1 MQISAYLN
9 FNGDCEAAMRRY
21 VEVIGGEVIGIFRN
35 GDSPDPAWRMPG
47 GDNLVMNMT
56 VRLGNSVI
64 QASDVPD
71 QYYAKPAGFSVT
83 IAPQS
88 AAEAERVFAELSAGG
103 EVSMPLGETFW
114 AEKFAMF
121 TDRHGTPF
129 MINFEG
135 NRAAA

>member
-35 GDSPDPAWRMPG
+35 GDSPDPSYRMPG

-64 QASDVPD
+64 MASDVPD

-135 NRAAA
+135 NRVAA